1 MCQMGVANNA
11 FAINP
16 PWQHMIGSYWHWST
30 TAENQRMVTV
40 LNKHAITQARSTHR
54 FCLLKT
60 R

>member
-16 PWQHMIGSYWHWST
+16 PWQHMIGST
-30 TAENQRMVTV
+30 GTGPLQQENQRMVTV